1 MKFLSNKNIKQNIII
16 GTAQLGENYGISN
29 KNINYE
35 IKSRIEF
42 LDFCYQNGFHSF
54 DTAYTYKNSHKIIGD
69 WLYKKDYYPKIKLT
83 GKFQGLMT
91 PTVPNG
97 WYLI

>member
-29 KNINYE
+29 KNIDYE

-54 DTAYTYKNSHKIIGD
+54 DTAYTYKNSHKIIGKNFSIITFK
-69 WLYKKDYYPKIKLT
+69 WLVLHVVNHS
-83 GKFQGLMT
+83 KF
-91 PTVPNG
+91 
-97 WYLI
+97 